1 MEQTNQKPL
10 QKEKKPRSL
19 GRTAGLIAGIAVG
32 VLAAAYIAVCAVAAA
47 GGTTLRG
54 TQVLGVDV
62 GGLTAQQVRDKWQRE
77 GDAACRKETID
88 LTLEDQVIGTVNL
101 TELGVSVTPQ
111 EAAQAAWNAAHGGN
125 FFVNGY
131 HLIRSW
137 FGDTQAQVQW
147 DLDAGQLSQ
156 RAESLSREL
165 SLDPVDGAYRME
177 EGKGDGFYVIKAADG
192 RTIDRDKLA
201 RALHQAVTT
210 RCMDPI
216 PCVSTTTQGK
226 PLDLAAL
233 EQEIGGQGKNASYDR
248 STGQVVEGRVG
259 VTFDVA
265 GAEKLVEDAQPGQE
279 IVIPAQ
285 ITYPTVT
292 KAELEKVLFRDV
304 LGQYTSYVSGTS
316 DRIFNVRKA
325 AGNISGSV
333 VNSGENFSYN
343 NAVGPT
349 TKEAGFKIGTA
360 YVGGKAVPSYG
371 GGVCQVSSTLYY
383 SALLANLKIVSRA
396 CHMYAQDYVPS
407 GCDATVF
414 WPYLD
419 FVLQNNT
426 DYPIKIVTYWHNNNV
441 TVKIF
446 GTKTDSSFVKITS
459 KTVSTTPWKTIYK
472 EVDSLAPGA
481 ERVTQYPI
489 TGFTVQTW
497 RNVYDGN
504 GNLISSSFEAESNYD
519 SRDKIV
525 EVGKQEPQPE
535 EPKKPDP
542 EQELLEAKRRLD
554 DKLQRVAFRE
564 KQLEQQKKEL
574 EELKERCVQQ
584 GKDIILEAKNR
595 AESIIRTANHN
606 ASRIVS
612 AGKANRDSVYIK
624 AKAEG
629 FEQGTRDGR
638 EACLAAGRDIL
649 DEAKSYADR
658 INSEK
663 EQLFADYEKEI
674 YDTVMQIAKKVT
686 LDSITSKD
694 SAAVKRL
701 IKKAAKEFRNCERIK
716 ITLNDNG
723 ANEELTGDYEYLK
736 ELCGGIPN
744 VEVELLPEADPG
756 TVIVDNGSEIVD
768 AGIMTQLRMIQ
779 ELGDGKFREPK
790 PTRKKKKP
798 APEPAEEADAEE

>member
-32 VLAAAYIAVCAVAAA
+32 VLAAAYIAVCAAAAA

-165 SLDPVDGAYRME
+165 SRDPVDGAYRME

-201 RALHQAVTT
+201 RALHQAVTA

-248 STGQVVEGRVG
+248 STGQVVEGRIG
-259 VTFDVA
+259 VTFDVT

-426 DYPIKIVTYWHNNNV
+426 DYPIKIVTYWYNNNV

-472 EVDSLAPGA
+472 EVDSLAPGV

-525 EVGKQEPQPE
+525 EVGKQKPQPE
-535 EPKKPDP
+535 PKPDP
-542 EQELLEAKRRLD
+542 TPTPEPEPTPDPEPEPEPDPAPD
-554 DKLQRVAFRE
+554 P
-564 KQLEQQKKEL
+564 
-574 EELKERCVQQ
+574 
-584 GKDIILEAKNR
+584 
-595 AESIIRTANHN
+595 AE
-606 ASRIVS
+606 
-612 AGKANRDSVYIK
+612 
-624 AKAEG
+624 
-629 FEQGTRDGR
+629 
-638 EACLAAGRDIL
+638 
-649 DEAKSYADR
+649 
-658 INSEK
+658 
-663 EQLFADYEKEI
+663 
-674 YDTVMQIAKKVT
+674 
-686 LDSITSKD
+686 
-694 SAAVKRL
+694 
-701 IKKAAKEFRNCERIK
+701 
-716 ITLNDNG
+716 
-723 ANEELTGDYEYLK
+723 
-736 ELCGGIPN
+736 
-744 VEVELLPEADPG
+744 PG
-756 TVIVDNGSEIVD
+756 T
-768 AGIMTQLRMIQ
+768 
-779 ELGDGKFREPK
+779 
-790 PTRKKKKP
+790 
-798 APEPAEEADAEE
+798 

>member
-1 MEQTNQKPL
+1 M
-10 QKEKKPRSL
+10 
-19 GRTAGLIAGIAVG
+19 
-32 VLAAAYIAVCAVAAA
+32 
-47 GGTTLRG
+47 
-54 TQVLGVDV
+54 
-62 GGLTAQQVRDKWQRE
+62 
-77 GDAACRKETID
+77 
-88 LTLEDQVIGTVNL
+88 
-101 TELGVSVTPQ
+101 
-111 EAAQAAWNAAHGGN
+111 
-125 FFVNGY
+125 
-131 HLIRSW
+131 
-137 FGDTQAQVQW
+137 
-147 DLDAGQLSQ
+147 
-156 RAESLSREL
+156 
-165 SLDPVDGAYRME
+165 DGAYRME
-177 EGKGDGFYVIKAADG
+177 EGKGDGFYVTKAADG
-192 RTIDRDKLA
+192 RTIDGDKLA

-216 PCVSTTTQGK
+216 PCVSTITQGK

-265 GAEKLVEDAQPGQE
+265 GAEKLVGDAQPGQE

-426 DYPIKIVTYWHNNNV
+426 DYPIKIVTYWYNNNV

-472 EVDSLAPGA
+472 EVDNLAAGV

-525 EVGKQEPQPE
+525 EVGKQKPQPE
-535 EPKKPDP
+535 PKPDP
-542 EQELLEAKRRLD
+542 TPTPEPEPTPDPEPEPEPDPDPDPAPD
-554 DKLQRVAFRE
+554 P
-564 KQLEQQKKEL
+564 
-574 EELKERCVQQ
+574 
-584 GKDIILEAKNR
+584 
-595 AESIIRTANHN
+595 AE
-606 ASRIVS
+606 
-612 AGKANRDSVYIK
+612 
-624 AKAEG
+624 
-629 FEQGTRDGR
+629 
-638 EACLAAGRDIL
+638 
-649 DEAKSYADR
+649 
-658 INSEK
+658 
-663 EQLFADYEKEI
+663 
-674 YDTVMQIAKKVT
+674 
-686 LDSITSKD
+686 
-694 SAAVKRL
+694 
-701 IKKAAKEFRNCERIK
+701 
-716 ITLNDNG
+716 
-723 ANEELTGDYEYLK
+723 
-736 ELCGGIPN
+736 
-744 VEVELLPEADPG
+744 PG
-756 TVIVDNGSEIVD
+756 T
-768 AGIMTQLRMIQ
+768 
-779 ELGDGKFREPK
+779 
-790 PTRKKKKP
+790 
-798 APEPAEEADAEE
+798 

>member
-1 MEQTNQKPL
+1 MEKTDQKPL
-10 QKEKKPRSL
+10 QKEKQTRSA
-19 GRTAGLIAGIAVG
+19 GRIAGMAAGIAVG
-32 VLAAAYIAVCAVAAA
+32 VLAAAYLAVCIAAAA
-47 GGTTLRG
+47 GRTTLHR

-62 GGLTAQQVRDKWQRE
+62 GGLTAQEVQDKWQRD
-77 GDAACRKETID
+77 GADACSGEVIHLTLGEETIG
-88 LTLEDQVIGTVNL
+88 QVSL
-101 TELGVSVTPQ
+101 SELGVSVTPQ

-137 FGDTQAQVQW
+137 FGETQAAVQW
-147 DLDAGQLSQ
+147 DLDAAQLSR
-156 RAESLSREL
+156 RAESLSQEL
-165 SLDPVDGAYRME
+165 SRDPVDGAYRME
-177 EGKGDGFYVIKAADG
+177 EGKGDGFYVTKPADG
-192 RTIDRDKLA
+192 RTIDQDKLA
-201 RALHQAVTT
+201 RALHQAVATQ
-210 RCMDPI
+210 CLDPI
-216 PCVSTTTQGK
+216 ECVSTVTQGK
-226 PLDLAAL
+226 ALDLAAV
-233 EQEIGGQGKNASYDR
+233 EQEIGGEGKNASYDR
-248 STGQVVEGRVG
+248 ATGQVVEGRVG

-265 GAEKLVEDAQPGQE
+265 AAEKLVEQAQPGQE

-343 NAVGPT
+343 DAVGPT

-419 FVLQNNT
+419 FVIQNNT
-426 DYPIKIVTYWHNNNV
+426 DYPIKIVTYWYNNNV

-472 EVDSLAPGA
+472 EVDNLAPGA

-504 GNLISSSFEAESNYD
+504 GNLISSNFEAESNYD

-525 EVGKQEPQPE
+525 EVGKQKPQPE
-535 EPKKPDP
+535 PTPDPTPEPAPDPDP
-542 EQELLEAKRRLD
+542 E
-554 DKLQRVAFRE
+554 
-564 KQLEQQKKEL
+564 
-574 EELKERCVQQ
+574 
-584 GKDIILEAKNR
+584 
-595 AESIIRTANHN
+595 
-606 ASRIVS
+606 
-612 AGKANRDSVYIK
+612 
-624 AKAEG
+624 
-629 FEQGTRDGR
+629 
-638 EACLAAGRDIL
+638 
-649 DEAKSYADR
+649 
-658 INSEK
+658 
-663 EQLFADYEKEI
+663 
-674 YDTVMQIAKKVT
+674 
-686 LDSITSKD
+686 
-694 SAAVKRL
+694 
-701 IKKAAKEFRNCERIK
+701 
-716 ITLNDNG
+716 
-723 ANEELTGDYEYLK
+723 
-736 ELCGGIPN
+736 
-744 VEVELLPEADPG
+744 
-756 TVIVDNGSEIVD
+756 
-768 AGIMTQLRMIQ
+768 
-779 ELGDGKFREPK
+779 
-790 PTRKKKKP
+790 P
-798 APEPAEEADAEE
+798 APEPTPDPENPEN

>member
-1 MEQTNQKPL
+1 MEKTDQKPL
-10 QKEKKPRSL
+10 QKEKRTRSA
-19 GRTAGLIAGIAVG
+19 GRIAGMAAGIAVG
-32 VLAAAYIAVCAVAAA
+32 VLAAAYLAVCIAAAA
-47 GGTTLRG
+47 GKTTLRR

-62 GGLTAQQVRDKWQRE
+62 GGLTAQEVQDKWRRD
-77 GDAACRKETID
+77 GADACSGEVIHLTLGEETIG
-88 LTLEDQVIGTVNL
+88 QVSL
-101 TELGVSVTPQ
+101 SELGVSVTPQ

-137 FGDTQAQVQW
+137 FGETQAAVRW
-147 DLDAGQLSQ
+147 DLDAAQLSR
-156 RAESLSREL
+156 RAESLSQEL
-165 SLDPVDGAYRME
+165 SRDPVDGAYRME
-177 EGKGDGFYVIKAADG
+177 EGKGDGFYVTKPADG
-192 RTIDRDKLA
+192 RTIDQDKLA
-201 RALHQAVTT
+201 RALHQAVATQ
-210 RCMDPI
+210 CLDPI
-216 PCVSTTTQGK
+216 ECVSTVTQGK
-226 PLDLAAL
+226 ALDLAAV

-248 STGQVVEGRVG
+248 ATGQVVEGRVG

-265 GAEKLVEDAQPGQE
+265 AAEKLVEQAQPGQE

-426 DYPIKIVTYWHNNNV
+426 DYPIKIVTYWYNNNV

-472 EVDSLAPGA
+472 EVDNLAPGA

-504 GNLISSSFEAESNYD
+504 GNLISSNFEAESNYD

-525 EVGKQEPQPE
+525 EVGKQKPQPD
-535 EPKKPDP
+535 PKPDP
-542 EQELLEAKRRLD
+542 TPEPTPD
-554 DKLQRVAFRE
+554 
-564 KQLEQQKKEL
+564 
-574 EELKERCVQQ
+574 
-584 GKDIILEAKNR
+584 
-595 AESIIRTANHN
+595 
-606 ASRIVS
+606 
-612 AGKANRDSVYIK
+612 
-624 AKAEG
+624 
-629 FEQGTRDGR
+629 
-638 EACLAAGRDIL
+638 
-649 DEAKSYADR
+649 
-658 INSEK
+658 
-663 EQLFADYEKEI
+663 
-674 YDTVMQIAKKVT
+674 
-686 LDSITSKD
+686 
-694 SAAVKRL
+694 
-701 IKKAAKEFRNCERIK
+701 
-716 ITLNDNG
+716 
-723 ANEELTGDYEYLK
+723 
-736 ELCGGIPN
+736 PN
-744 VEVELLPEADPG
+744 PE
-756 TVIVDNGSEIVD
+756 
-768 AGIMTQLRMIQ
+768 
-779 ELGDGKFREPK
+779 
-790 PTRKKKKP
+790 P
-798 APEPAEEADAEE
+798 APEPAPEPTPDPENPEN

>member
-1 MEQTNQKPL
+1 MEKTDQKPL
-10 QKEKKPRSL
+10 QKEKRTRSA
-19 GRTAGLIAGIAVG
+19 GRIAGMAAGIAVG
-32 VLAAAYIAVCAVAAA
+32 VLAAAYLAVCIAAAA
-47 GGTTLRG
+47 GKTTLRR

-62 GGLTAQQVRDKWQRE
+62 GGLTAQEVQDKWRRD
-77 GDAACRKETID
+77 GANACSGEIIHLTLGEETIG
-88 LTLEDQVIGTVNL
+88 QVSL
-101 TELGVSVTPQ
+101 SELGVSVTPQ

-137 FGDTQAQVQW
+137 FGETQAAVQW
-147 DLDAGQLSQ
+147 DLDAAQLSR
-156 RAESLSREL
+156 RAESLSQEL
-165 SLDPVDGAYRME
+165 SRDPVDGAYRME
-177 EGKGDGFYVIKAADG
+177 EGKGDGFYVTKPADG
-192 RTIDRDKLA
+192 RTIDQDKLA
-201 RALHQAVTT
+201 RALHQAVATQ
-210 RCMDPI
+210 CLDPI
-216 PCVSTTTQGK
+216 ECVSTVTQGK
-226 PLDLAAL
+226 ALDLAAV

-248 STGQVVEGRVG
+248 ATGQVVEGRVG

-265 GAEKLVEDAQPGQE
+265 GAEKLVKQAQPGQE

-285 ITYPTVT
+285 IIYPTVT

-419 FVLQNNT
+419 FVLQNDT
-426 DYPIKIVTYWHNNNV
+426 DYPIKIVTYWYNNNV

-472 EVDSLAPGA
+472 EVDNLAPGA

-504 GNLISSSFEAESNYD
+504 GNLISSNFEAESSYD

-525 EVGKQEPQPE
+525 EVGKQKPQPDPKPDPTPEPTPDPDPEPAPDPTPDPE
-535 EPKKPDP
+535 EP
-542 EQELLEAKRRLD
+542 E
-554 DKLQRVAFRE
+554 
-564 KQLEQQKKEL
+564 
-574 EELKERCVQQ
+574 
-584 GKDIILEAKNR
+584 N
-595 AESIIRTANHN
+595 
-606 ASRIVS
+606 
-612 AGKANRDSVYIK
+612 
-624 AKAEG
+624 
-629 FEQGTRDGR
+629 
-638 EACLAAGRDIL
+638 
-649 DEAKSYADR
+649 
-658 INSEK
+658 
-663 EQLFADYEKEI
+663 
-674 YDTVMQIAKKVT
+674 
-686 LDSITSKD
+686 
-694 SAAVKRL
+694 
-701 IKKAAKEFRNCERIK
+701 
-716 ITLNDNG
+716 
-723 ANEELTGDYEYLK
+723 
-736 ELCGGIPN
+736 
-744 VEVELLPEADPG
+744 
-756 TVIVDNGSEIVD
+756 
-768 AGIMTQLRMIQ
+768 
-779 ELGDGKFREPK
+779 
-790 PTRKKKKP
+790 
-798 APEPAEEADAEE
+798 

>member
-1 MEQTNQKPL
+1 MEKTDQKPL
-10 QKEKKPRSL
+10 QKEKRTRSA
-19 GRTAGLIAGIAVG
+19 GRIAGMAAGIAVG
-32 VLAAAYIAVCAVAAA
+32 VLAAAYLAVCIAAAA
-47 GGTTLRG
+47 GKTTLRR

-62 GGLTAQQVRDKWQRE
+62 GGLTAQEVQDKWRRD
-77 GDAACRKETID
+77 GANACSGEIIHLTLGEETIG
-88 LTLEDQVIGTVNL
+88 QVSL
-101 TELGVSVTPQ
+101 SELGVSVTPQ

-137 FGDTQAQVQW
+137 FGETQAAVQW
-147 DLDAGQLSQ
+147 DLDAAQLSR
-156 RAESLSREL
+156 RAESLSQEL
-165 SLDPVDGAYRME
+165 SRDPVDGAYRME
-177 EGKGDGFYVIKAADG
+177 EGKGDGFYVTKPADG
-192 RTIDRDKLA
+192 RTIDQDKLA
-201 RALHQAVTT
+201 RALHQAVATQ
-210 RCMDPI
+210 CLDPI
-216 PCVSTTTQGK
+216 ECVSTVTQGK
-226 PLDLAAL
+226 ALDLAAV

-248 STGQVVEGRVG
+248 ATGQVVEGRVG

-265 GAEKLVEDAQPGQE
+265 GAEKLVEQAQPGQE

-419 FVLQNNT
+419 FVLQNDT
-426 DYPIKIVTYWHNNNV
+426 DYPIKIVTYWYNNNV

-472 EVDSLAPGA
+472 EVDNLAPGA

-497 RNVYDGN
+497 RNVYDGS
-504 GNLISSSFEAESNYD
+504 GNLISSNFEAESSYD

-525 EVGKQEPQPE
+525 EVGKQKPQPDPKPDPTPEPTPDPDPEPAPDPTPDPE
-535 EPKKPDP
+535 EP
-542 EQELLEAKRRLD
+542 
-554 DKLQRVAFRE
+554 
-564 KQLEQQKKEL
+564 
-574 EELKERCVQQ
+574 
-584 GKDIILEAKNR
+584 GN
-595 AESIIRTANHN
+595 
-606 ASRIVS
+606 
-612 AGKANRDSVYIK
+612 
-624 AKAEG
+624 
-629 FEQGTRDGR
+629 
-638 EACLAAGRDIL
+638 
-649 DEAKSYADR
+649 
-658 INSEK
+658 
-663 EQLFADYEKEI
+663 
-674 YDTVMQIAKKVT
+674 
-686 LDSITSKD
+686 
-694 SAAVKRL
+694 
-701 IKKAAKEFRNCERIK
+701 
-716 ITLNDNG
+716 
-723 ANEELTGDYEYLK
+723 
-736 ELCGGIPN
+736 
-744 VEVELLPEADPG
+744 
-756 TVIVDNGSEIVD
+756 
-768 AGIMTQLRMIQ
+768 
-779 ELGDGKFREPK
+779 
-790 PTRKKKKP
+790 
-798 APEPAEEADAEE
+798 

>member
-1 MEQTNQKPL
+1 MEKTDQKPL
-10 QKEKKPRSL
+10 QKEKQTRSA
-19 GRTAGLIAGIAVG
+19 GRIAGMAAGIAVG
-32 VLAAAYIAVCAVAAA
+32 VLAAAYLAVCIAAAA
-47 GGTTLRG
+47 GKTTLHR
-54 TQVLGVDV
+54 TRVLGVDV
-62 GGLTAQQVRDKWQRE
+62 GGLTAQEVRDKWQRD
-77 GDAACRKETID
+77 GADACSGEVIHLTLGEETIG
-88 LTLEDQVIGTVNL
+88 QVSL
-101 TELGVSVTPQ
+101 SELGVSVTPQ

-137 FGDTQAQVQW
+137 FGETQAAVQW
-147 DLDAGQLSQ
+147 DLDAAQLSR
-156 RAESLSREL
+156 RAESLSQEL
-165 SLDPVDGAYRME
+165 SRDPVDGAYRME
-177 EGKGDGFYVIKAADG
+177 EGKGDGFYVTKPADG

-201 RALHQAVTT
+201 RALHQAVAT
-210 RCMDPI
+210 RCLDPI
-216 PCVSTTTQGK
+216 ECVSTVTQGK
-226 PLDLAAL
+226 ALDLAAV
-233 EQEIGGQGKNASYDR
+233 EREIGGEGKNASYDR
-248 STGQVVEGRVG
+248 ATGQVVEGRVG

-265 GAEKLVEDAQPGQE
+265 AAEKLVEQAQPGQE
-279 IVIPAQ
+279 LVIPAQ

-343 NAVGPT
+343 DAVGPT

-426 DYPIKIVTYWHNNNV
+426 DYPIKIVTYWYNNNV

-472 EVDSLAPGA
+472 EVDNLAPGA

-504 GNLISSSFEAESNYD
+504 GNLISSNFEAESNYD

-525 EVGKQEPQPE
+525 EVGKQKPQPE
-535 EPKKPDP
+535 PTPDP
-542 EQELLEAKRRLD
+542 
-554 DKLQRVAFRE
+554 
-564 KQLEQQKKEL
+564 
-574 EELKERCVQQ
+574 
-584 GKDIILEAKNR
+584 
-595 AESIIRTANHN
+595 T
-606 ASRIVS
+606 
-612 AGKANRDSVYIK
+612 
-624 AKAEG
+624 
-629 FEQGTRDGR
+629 
-638 EACLAAGRDIL
+638 
-649 DEAKSYADR
+649 
-658 INSEK
+658 
-663 EQLFADYEKEI
+663 
-674 YDTVMQIAKKVT
+674 
-686 LDSITSKD
+686 
-694 SAAVKRL
+694 
-701 IKKAAKEFRNCERIK
+701 
-716 ITLNDNG
+716 
-723 ANEELTGDYEYLK
+723 
-736 ELCGGIPN
+736 
-744 VEVELLPEADPG
+744 PE
-756 TVIVDNGSEIVD
+756 
-768 AGIMTQLRMIQ
+768 
-779 ELGDGKFREPK
+779 
-790 PTRKKKKP
+790 PTPEP
-798 APEPAEEADAEE
+798 APEPDPEPAPEPTPDPENPEN

>member
-1 MEQTNQKPL
+1 MEKTDQKPL
-10 QKEKKPRSL
+10 QKEKGTRSA
-19 GRTAGLIAGIAVG
+19 GRIAGMAAGIAVG
-32 VLAAAYIAVCAVAAA
+32 VLAAAYLAVCIAAAA
-47 GGTTLRG
+47 GKTTLRR

-62 GGLTAQQVRDKWQRE
+62 GGLTAQEVQDKWRRD
-77 GDAACRKETID
+77 GANACSGEIID
-88 LTLEDQVIGTVNL
+88 LTLGEETIGQVSL
-101 TELGVSVTPQ
+101 SELGVSVTPQ
-111 EAAQAAWNAAHGGN
+111 EAAQAAWNAAQGGN

-137 FGDTQAQVQW
+137 FGETRAAVQW
-147 DLDAGQLSQ
+147 DLDAAQLSQ
-156 RAESLSREL
+156 RAESLSQEL
-165 SLDPVDGAYRME
+165 SRDPVDGAYRME
-177 EGKGDGFYVIKAADG
+177 EGKGDGFYVTKPADG
-192 RTIDRDKLA
+192 RTIDQDKLA
-201 RALHQAVTT
+201 RALHQAVATQ
-210 RCMDPI
+210 CLDPI
-216 PCVSTTTQGK
+216 ECVSTVTQGK
-226 PLDLAAL
+226 ALDLAAV

-248 STGQVVEGRVG
+248 ATGQVVEGRVG

-265 GAEKLVEDAQPGQE
+265 GAEKLVEQAQPGQE

-419 FVLQNNT
+419 FVLQNDT
-426 DYPIKIVTYWHNNNV
+426 DYPIKIVTYWYNNNV

-472 EVDSLAPGA
+472 EVDNLAPGA

-504 GNLISSSFEAESNYD
+504 GNLISSNFEAESSYD

-525 EVGKQEPQPE
+525 EVGKQKPQPD
-535 EPKKPDP
+535 PKPDP
-542 EQELLEAKRRLD
+542 
-554 DKLQRVAFRE
+554 
-564 KQLEQQKKEL
+564 
-574 EELKERCVQQ
+574 
-584 GKDIILEAKNR
+584 
-595 AESIIRTANHN
+595 T
-606 ASRIVS
+606 
-612 AGKANRDSVYIK
+612 
-624 AKAEG
+624 
-629 FEQGTRDGR
+629 
-638 EACLAAGRDIL
+638 
-649 DEAKSYADR
+649 
-658 INSEK
+658 
-663 EQLFADYEKEI
+663 
-674 YDTVMQIAKKVT
+674 
-686 LDSITSKD
+686 
-694 SAAVKRL
+694 
-701 IKKAAKEFRNCERIK
+701 
-716 ITLNDNG
+716 
-723 ANEELTGDYEYLK
+723 
-736 ELCGGIPN
+736 
-744 VEVELLPEADPG
+744 PEPTPDP
-756 TVIVDNGSEIVD
+756 DPE
-768 AGIMTQLRMIQ
+768 
-779 ELGDGKFREPK
+779 
-790 PTRKKKKP
+790 P
-798 APEPAEEADAEE
+798 APEPTPDPENPEN

>member
-1 MEQTNQKPL
+1 M
-10 QKEKKPRSL
+10 
-19 GRTAGLIAGIAVG
+19 
-32 VLAAAYIAVCAVAAA
+32 
-47 GGTTLRG
+47 
-54 TQVLGVDV
+54 
-62 GGLTAQQVRDKWQRE
+62 
-77 GDAACRKETID
+77 
-88 LTLEDQVIGTVNL
+88 NL

-165 SLDPVDGAYRME
+165 SRDPVDGAYRME
-177 EGKGDGFYVIKAADG
+177 EGKGDGFYVTKAADG
-192 RTIDRDKLA
+192 RTIDGDKLA

-216 PCVSTTTQGK
+216 PCVSTITQGK

-279 IVIPAQ
+279 IIIPAQ

-304 LGQYTSYVSGTS
+304 LGQYTSYASGTS

-535 EPKKPDP
+535 PKPDP
-542 EQELLEAKRRLD
+542 TPTPEPEPTPDPEPEPTPDPAPD
-554 DKLQRVAFRE
+554 P
-564 KQLEQQKKEL
+564 
-574 EELKERCVQQ
+574 
-584 GKDIILEAKNR
+584 
-595 AESIIRTANHN
+595 AE
-606 ASRIVS
+606 
-612 AGKANRDSVYIK
+612 
-624 AKAEG
+624 
-629 FEQGTRDGR
+629 
-638 EACLAAGRDIL
+638 
-649 DEAKSYADR
+649 
-658 INSEK
+658 
-663 EQLFADYEKEI
+663 
-674 YDTVMQIAKKVT
+674 
-686 LDSITSKD
+686 
-694 SAAVKRL
+694 
-701 IKKAAKEFRNCERIK
+701 
-716 ITLNDNG
+716 
-723 ANEELTGDYEYLK
+723 
-736 ELCGGIPN
+736 
-744 VEVELLPEADPG
+744 PG
-756 TVIVDNGSEIVD
+756 T
-768 AGIMTQLRMIQ
+768 
-779 ELGDGKFREPK
+779 
-790 PTRKKKKP
+790 
-798 APEPAEEADAEE
+798 

>member
-54 TQVLGVDV
+54 TRVLGVDV

-216 PCVSTTTQGK
+216 PCVSTITQGK

-248 STGQVVEGRVG
+248 STGQVVEGRIG

-304 LGQYTSYVSGTS
+304 LGEAKTHVSGS
-316 DRIFNVRKA
+316 AGRIGNVKLSA
-325 AGNISGSV
+325 QIINGLV
-333 VNSGENFSYN
+333 LNSGETFSYN
-343 NAVGPT
+343 ESVGERT
-349 TKEAGFKIGTA
+349 ADRGFKPAPA
-360 YVGGKAVPSYG
+360 YVKGETVDEIG
-371 GGVCQVSSTLYY
+371 GGICQTSSTLYY
-383 SALLANLKIVSRA
+383 AALLSNLEIVKRD
-396 CHMYAQDYVPS
+396 CHRYAPS
-407 GCDATVF
+407 YITFGCDATVS
-414 WPYLD
+414 WGGPD
-419 FVLQNNT
+419 FIFRNNT
-426 DYPIKIVTYWHNNNV
+426 NYPIKIVTSYYNNNL
-441 TVKIF
+441 KI
-446 GTKTDSSFVKITS
+446 G
-459 KTVSTTPWKTIYK
+459 
-472 EVDSLAPGA
+472 
-481 ERVTQYPI
+481 
-489 TGFTVQTW
+489 
-497 RNVYDGN
+497 
-504 GNLISSSFEAESNYD
+504 
-519 SRDKIV
+519 
-525 EVGKQEPQPE
+525 
-535 EPKKPDP
+535 
-542 EQELLEAKRRLD
+542 
-554 DKLQRVAFRE
+554 
-564 KQLEQQKKEL
+564 
-574 EELKERCVQQ
+574 
-584 GKDIILEAKNR
+584 R
-595 AESIIRTANHN
+595 AH
-606 ASRIVS
+606 V
-612 AGKANRDSVYIK
+612 
-624 AKAEG
+624 
-629 FEQGTRDGR
+629 
-638 EACLAAGRDIL
+638 
-649 DEAKSYADR
+649 
-658 INSEK
+658 
-663 EQLFADYEKEI
+663 
-674 YDTVMQIAKKVT
+674 
-686 LDSITSKD
+686 
-694 SAAVKRL
+694 
-701 IKKAAKEFRNCERIK
+701 
-716 ITLNDNG
+716 
-723 ANEELTGDYEYLK
+723 
-736 ELCGGIPN
+736 
-744 VEVELLPEADPG
+744 
-756 TVIVDNGSEIVD
+756 
-768 AGIMTQLRMIQ
+768 
-779 ELGDGKFREPK
+779 
-790 PTRKKKKP
+790 
-798 APEPAEEADAEE
+798 

>member
-1 MEQTNQKPL
+1 MEKTDQKPL
-10 QKEKKPRSL
+10 QKEKGTRSA
-19 GRTAGLIAGIAVG
+19 GRIAGMAAGIAVG
-32 VLAAAYIAVCAVAAA
+32 VLAAAYLAVCIAAAA
-47 GGTTLRG
+47 GKTTLRR

-62 GGLTAQQVRDKWQRE
+62 GGLTAQEVQDKWRRD
-77 GDAACRKETID
+77 GANACSGEIID
-88 LTLEDQVIGTVNL
+88 LTLGEETIGQVSL
-101 TELGVSVTPQ
+101 SELGVSVTPQ

-137 FGDTQAQVQW
+137 FGETRAAVQW
-147 DLDAGQLSQ
+147 DLDAAQLSQ
-156 RAESLSREL
+156 RAESLSQEL
-165 SLDPVDGAYRME
+165 SRDPVDGAYRME
-177 EGKGDGFYVIKAADG
+177 EGKGDGFYVTKPADG
-192 RTIDRDKLA
+192 RTIDQDKLA
-201 RALHQAVTT
+201 RALHQAVATQ
-210 RCMDPI
+210 CLDPI
-216 PCVSTTTQGK
+216 ECVSTVTQGK
-226 PLDLAAL
+226 ALDLAAV

-248 STGQVVEGRVG
+248 ATGQVVEGRVG

-265 GAEKLVEDAQPGQE
+265 GAEKLVEQAQPGQE

-419 FVLQNNT
+419 FVLQNDT
-426 DYPIKIVTYWHNNNV
+426 DYPIKIVTYWYNNNV

-472 EVDSLAPGA
+472 EVDNLAPGA

-504 GNLISSSFEAESNYD
+504 GNLISSNFEAESSYD
-519 SRDKIV
+519 SRDKIG
-525 EVGKQEPQPE
+525 EVGKQKPQPD
-535 EPKKPDP
+535 PKPDP
-542 EQELLEAKRRLD
+542 
-554 DKLQRVAFRE
+554 
-564 KQLEQQKKEL
+564 
-574 EELKERCVQQ
+574 
-584 GKDIILEAKNR
+584 
-595 AESIIRTANHN
+595 T
-606 ASRIVS
+606 
-612 AGKANRDSVYIK
+612 
-624 AKAEG
+624 
-629 FEQGTRDGR
+629 
-638 EACLAAGRDIL
+638 
-649 DEAKSYADR
+649 
-658 INSEK
+658 
-663 EQLFADYEKEI
+663 
-674 YDTVMQIAKKVT
+674 
-686 LDSITSKD
+686 
-694 SAAVKRL
+694 
-701 IKKAAKEFRNCERIK
+701 
-716 ITLNDNG
+716 
-723 ANEELTGDYEYLK
+723 
-736 ELCGGIPN
+736 
-744 VEVELLPEADPG
+744 PEPTPDP
-756 TVIVDNGSEIVD
+756 DPE
-768 AGIMTQLRMIQ
+768 
-779 ELGDGKFREPK
+779 
-790 PTRKKKKP
+790 P
-798 APEPAEEADAEE
+798 APEPTPDPENPEN

>member
-1 MEQTNQKPL
+1 MEKTDQKPL
-10 QKEKKPRSL
+10 QKEKRTRSA
-19 GRTAGLIAGIAVG
+19 GRIAGMAAGIAVG
-32 VLAAAYIAVCAVAAA
+32 VLAAAYLAVCIAAAA
-47 GGTTLRG
+47 GKTTLRR

-62 GGLTAQQVRDKWQRE
+62 GGLTAQEVQDKWRRD
-77 GDAACRKETID
+77 GANACSGEIIHLTLGEETIG
-88 LTLEDQVIGTVNL
+88 QVSL
-101 TELGVSVTPQ
+101 SELGVSVTPQ

-137 FGDTQAQVQW
+137 FGETQAAVQW
-147 DLDAGQLSQ
+147 DLDAAQLSR
-156 RAESLSREL
+156 RAESLSQEL
-165 SLDPVDGAYRME
+165 SRDPVDGAYRME
-177 EGKGDGFYVIKAADG
+177 EGKGDGFYVTKPADG
-192 RTIDRDKLA
+192 RTIDQDKLA
-201 RALHQAVTT
+201 RALHQAVATQ
-210 RCMDPI
+210 CLDPI
-216 PCVSTTTQGK
+216 ECVSTVTQGK
-226 PLDLAAL
+226 ALDLAAV

-248 STGQVVEGRVG
+248 ATGQVVEGRVG

-265 GAEKLVEDAQPGQE
+265 GAEKLVKQAQPGQE

-285 ITYPTVT
+285 IIYPTVT

-419 FVLQNNT
+419 FVLQNDT
-426 DYPIKIVTYWHNNNV
+426 DYPIKIVTYWYNNNV

-472 EVDSLAPGA
+472 EVDNLAPGA

-504 GNLISSSFEAESNYD
+504 GNLISSNFEAESSYD
-519 SRDKIV
+519 SRNKIV
-525 EVGKQEPQPE
+525 EVGKQKPQPDPKPDPTPEPTPDPDPEPAPDPTPDPE
-535 EPKKPDP
+535 EP
-542 EQELLEAKRRLD
+542 E
-554 DKLQRVAFRE
+554 
-564 KQLEQQKKEL
+564 
-574 EELKERCVQQ
+574 
-584 GKDIILEAKNR
+584 N
-595 AESIIRTANHN
+595 
-606 ASRIVS
+606 
-612 AGKANRDSVYIK
+612 
-624 AKAEG
+624 
-629 FEQGTRDGR
+629 
-638 EACLAAGRDIL
+638 
-649 DEAKSYADR
+649 
-658 INSEK
+658 
-663 EQLFADYEKEI
+663 
-674 YDTVMQIAKKVT
+674 
-686 LDSITSKD
+686 
-694 SAAVKRL
+694 
-701 IKKAAKEFRNCERIK
+701 
-716 ITLNDNG
+716 
-723 ANEELTGDYEYLK
+723 
-736 ELCGGIPN
+736 
-744 VEVELLPEADPG
+744 
-756 TVIVDNGSEIVD
+756 
-768 AGIMTQLRMIQ
+768 
-779 ELGDGKFREPK
+779 
-790 PTRKKKKP
+790 
-798 APEPAEEADAEE
+798 

>member
-1 MEQTNQKPL
+1 MEKTDQKPL
-10 QKEKKPRSL
+10 QKEKRTHSA
-19 GRTAGLIAGIAVG
+19 GRIAGMAAGIAVG
-32 VLAAAYIAVCAVAAA
+32 VLAAAYLAVCIAAAA
-47 GGTTLRG
+47 GKTTLRR

-62 GGLTAQQVRDKWQRE
+62 GGLTAQEVQDKWRRD
-77 GDAACRKETID
+77 GANACSGEIID
-88 LTLEDQVIGTVNL
+88 LTLGEETVGQVSL
-101 TELGVSVTPQ
+101 SELGVSVTPQ

-137 FGDTQAQVQW
+137 FGETQAAVQW
-147 DLDAGQLSQ
+147 DLDAAQLSQ
-156 RAESLSREL
+156 RAESLSQEL
-165 SLDPVDGAYRME
+165 SRDPVDGAYRME
-177 EGKGDGFYVIKAADG
+177 EGKGDGFYVTKPADG
-192 RTIDRDKLA
+192 RTIDRDMLA
-201 RALHQAVTT
+201 RALHQAVAT
-210 RCMDPI
+210 RCLDPI
-216 PCVSTTTQGK
+216 ECVSTVTQGK
-226 PLDLAAL
+226 ALDLAAV
-233 EQEIGGQGKNASYDR
+233 EQEIGGQGRNASYDR
-248 STGQVVEGRVG
+248 ATGQVVEGRVG

-265 GAEKLVEDAQPGQE
+265 GAEKLVEQAQPGQE

-419 FVLQNNT
+419 FVLQNDT
-426 DYPIKIVTYWHNNNV
+426 DYPIKIVTYWYNNNV

-472 EVDSLAPGA
+472 EVDNLAPGV

-504 GNLISSSFEAESNYD
+504 GNLISSNFEAESSYD

-525 EVGKQEPQPE
+525 EVGKQKPQPD
-535 EPKKPDP
+535 PKPDP
-542 EQELLEAKRRLD
+542 
-554 DKLQRVAFRE
+554 
-564 KQLEQQKKEL
+564 
-574 EELKERCVQQ
+574 
-584 GKDIILEAKNR
+584 
-595 AESIIRTANHN
+595 T
-606 ASRIVS
+606 
-612 AGKANRDSVYIK
+612 
-624 AKAEG
+624 
-629 FEQGTRDGR
+629 
-638 EACLAAGRDIL
+638 
-649 DEAKSYADR
+649 
-658 INSEK
+658 
-663 EQLFADYEKEI
+663 
-674 YDTVMQIAKKVT
+674 
-686 LDSITSKD
+686 
-694 SAAVKRL
+694 
-701 IKKAAKEFRNCERIK
+701 
-716 ITLNDNG
+716 
-723 ANEELTGDYEYLK
+723 
-736 ELCGGIPN
+736 
-744 VEVELLPEADPG
+744 PEPTPDP
-756 TVIVDNGSEIVD
+756 DPE
-768 AGIMTQLRMIQ
+768 
-779 ELGDGKFREPK
+779 
-790 PTRKKKKP
+790 P
-798 APEPAEEADAEE
+798 APEPTPDPEEPGN

>member
-1 MEQTNQKPL
+1 MEKTDQKPL
-10 QKEKKPRSL
+10 QKEKRTRSA
-19 GRTAGLIAGIAVG
+19 GRIAGMAAGIAVG
-32 VLAAAYIAVCAVAAA
+32 VLAAAYLAVCIAAAA
-47 GGTTLRG
+47 GRTTLHR
-54 TQVLGVDV
+54 TRVLGVDV
-62 GGLTAQQVRDKWQRE
+62 GGLTAQEVRDKWQRD
-77 GDAACRKETID
+77 GADACSGEVIHLTLGEETIG
-88 LTLEDQVIGTVNL
+88 QVSL
-101 TELGVSVTPQ
+101 SELGVSVTPQ

-137 FGDTQAQVQW
+137 FGETQAAVRW
-147 DLDAGQLSQ
+147 DLDAAQLSQ
-156 RAESLSREL
+156 RAESLSQEL
-165 SLDPVDGAYRME
+165 SRDPVDGAYRME
-177 EGKGDGFYVIKAADG
+177 EGKGDGFYVTKPADG
-192 RTIDRDKLA
+192 RTIDQDKLA
-201 RALHQAVTT
+201 RALHQAVAT
-210 RCMDPI
+210 RCLDPI
-216 PCVSTTTQGK
+216 PCVSTVTQGK
-226 PLDLAAL
+226 ALDLAAV
-233 EQEIGGQGKNASYDR
+233 EREIGGEGKNASYDR
-248 STGQVVEGRVG
+248 ATGQVVEGRVG

-265 GAEKLVEDAQPGQE
+265 AAEKLVEQAQPGQE
-279 IVIPAQ
+279 LVIPAR

-325 AGNISGSV
+325 AGNVSGSV

-426 DYPIKIVTYWHNNNV
+426 DYPIKIVTYWYNNNV

-472 EVDSLAPGA
+472 EVDNLAPGV

-504 GNLISSSFEAESNYD
+504 GNLISSNFEAESNYD

-525 EVGKQEPQPE
+525 EVGKQKPQPE
-535 EPKKPDP
+535 PTPDPTPEPAPDPDP
-542 EQELLEAKRRLD
+542 E
-554 DKLQRVAFRE
+554 
-564 KQLEQQKKEL
+564 
-574 EELKERCVQQ
+574 
-584 GKDIILEAKNR
+584 
-595 AESIIRTANHN
+595 
-606 ASRIVS
+606 
-612 AGKANRDSVYIK
+612 
-624 AKAEG
+624 
-629 FEQGTRDGR
+629 
-638 EACLAAGRDIL
+638 
-649 DEAKSYADR
+649 
-658 INSEK
+658 
-663 EQLFADYEKEI
+663 
-674 YDTVMQIAKKVT
+674 
-686 LDSITSKD
+686 
-694 SAAVKRL
+694 
-701 IKKAAKEFRNCERIK
+701 
-716 ITLNDNG
+716 
-723 ANEELTGDYEYLK
+723 
-736 ELCGGIPN
+736 
-744 VEVELLPEADPG
+744 
-756 TVIVDNGSEIVD
+756 
-768 AGIMTQLRMIQ
+768 
-779 ELGDGKFREPK
+779 
-790 PTRKKKKP
+790 P
-798 APEPAEEADAEE
+798 APEPAPEPTPGPENPEN

>member
-165 SLDPVDGAYRME
+165 S
-177 EGKGDGFYVIKAADG
+177 
-192 RTIDRDKLA
+192 
-201 RALHQAVTT
+201 
-210 RCMDPI
+210 
-216 PCVSTTTQGK
+216 
-226 PLDLAAL
+226 
-233 EQEIGGQGKNASYDR
+233 
-248 STGQVVEGRVG
+248 
-259 VTFDVA
+259 
-265 GAEKLVEDAQPGQE
+265 
-279 IVIPAQ
+279 
-285 ITYPTVT
+285 
-292 KAELEKVLFRDV
+292 RDV

-426 DYPIKIVTYWHNNNV
+426 DYPIKIVTYWYNNNV

-472 EVDSLAPGA
+472 EVDSLAPGV

-535 EPKKPDP
+535 PKPDP
-542 EQELLEAKRRLD
+542 TPTPEPEPTPDPEPEPTPDPAPD
-554 DKLQRVAFRE
+554 P
-564 KQLEQQKKEL
+564 
-574 EELKERCVQQ
+574 
-584 GKDIILEAKNR
+584 
-595 AESIIRTANHN
+595 AE
-606 ASRIVS
+606 
-612 AGKANRDSVYIK
+612 
-624 AKAEG
+624 
-629 FEQGTRDGR
+629 
-638 EACLAAGRDIL
+638 
-649 DEAKSYADR
+649 
-658 INSEK
+658 
-663 EQLFADYEKEI
+663 
-674 YDTVMQIAKKVT
+674 
-686 LDSITSKD
+686 
-694 SAAVKRL
+694 
-701 IKKAAKEFRNCERIK
+701 
-716 ITLNDNG
+716 
-723 ANEELTGDYEYLK
+723 
-736 ELCGGIPN
+736 
-744 VEVELLPEADPG
+744 PG
-756 TVIVDNGSEIVD
+756 T
-768 AGIMTQLRMIQ
+768 
-779 ELGDGKFREPK
+779 
-790 PTRKKKKP
+790 
-798 APEPAEEADAEE
+798 

>member
-1 MEQTNQKPL
+1 MEKTDQKPL
-10 QKEKKPRSL
+10 QKEKRTRSA
-19 GRTAGLIAGIAVG
+19 GRIAGMAAGIAVG
-32 VLAAAYIAVCAVAAA
+32 VLAAAYLAVCIAAAA
-47 GGTTLRG
+47 GKTTLRR

-62 GGLTAQQVRDKWQRE
+62 GGLTAQEVQDKWRRD
-77 GDAACRKETID
+77 GANACSGEVIHLTLGEETIG
-88 LTLEDQVIGTVNL
+88 QVSL
-101 TELGVSVTPQ
+101 SELGVSVTPQ

-137 FGDTQAQVQW
+137 FGETRAAVRW
-147 DLDAGQLSQ
+147 DLDAAQLSR
-156 RAESLSREL
+156 RAESLSQEL
-165 SLDPVDGAYRME
+165 SRDPVDGAYRME
-177 EGKGDGFYVIKAADG
+177 EGKGDGFYVTKPADG
-192 RTIDRDKLA
+192 RTIDQDKLA
-201 RALHQAVTT
+201 RALHQAVATQ
-210 RCMDPI
+210 CLDPI
-216 PCVSTTTQGK
+216 ECVSTVTRGK
-226 PLDLAAL
+226 ALDLAAV

-248 STGQVVEGRVG
+248 ATGQVVEGRVG

-265 GAEKLVEDAQPGQE
+265 AAEKLVEQAKPGQE

-426 DYPIKIVTYWHNNNV
+426 DYPIKIVTYWYNNNV

-472 EVDSLAPGA
+472 EVDNLAPGA

-504 GNLISSSFEAESNYD
+504 GNLISSNFEAESNYD

-525 EVGKQEPQPE
+525 EVGKQKPQPE
-535 EPKKPDP
+535 PTPDPTPEPAPDPTPEPTPDPDP
-542 EQELLEAKRRLD
+542 E
-554 DKLQRVAFRE
+554 
-564 KQLEQQKKEL
+564 
-574 EELKERCVQQ
+574 
-584 GKDIILEAKNR
+584 
-595 AESIIRTANHN
+595 
-606 ASRIVS
+606 
-612 AGKANRDSVYIK
+612 
-624 AKAEG
+624 
-629 FEQGTRDGR
+629 
-638 EACLAAGRDIL
+638 
-649 DEAKSYADR
+649 
-658 INSEK
+658 
-663 EQLFADYEKEI
+663 
-674 YDTVMQIAKKVT
+674 
-686 LDSITSKD
+686 
-694 SAAVKRL
+694 
-701 IKKAAKEFRNCERIK
+701 
-716 ITLNDNG
+716 
-723 ANEELTGDYEYLK
+723 
-736 ELCGGIPN
+736 
-744 VEVELLPEADPG
+744 
-756 TVIVDNGSEIVD
+756 
-768 AGIMTQLRMIQ
+768 
-779 ELGDGKFREPK
+779 
-790 PTRKKKKP
+790 P
-798 APEPAEEADAEE
+798 APEPTPDPENPEN

>member
-1 MEQTNQKPL
+1 MEKTDQKPL
-10 QKEKKPRSL
+10 QKEKQTRSA
-19 GRTAGLIAGIAVG
+19 GRIVGMTAGIAAG
-32 VLAAAYIAVCAVAAA
+32 VLAAAYLAVCIAAAA
-47 GGTTLRG
+47 GRTTLHR
-54 TQVLGVDV
+54 TRVLGVDV
-62 GGLTAQQVRDKWQRE
+62 GGLTAQEVQDKWRRD
-77 GDAACRKETID
+77 GANACSGEVIHLTLGEETIG
-88 LTLEDQVIGTVNL
+88 QVSL
-101 TELGVSVTPQ
+101 SELGVSVTPQ

-137 FGDTQAQVQW
+137 FGETQAAVRW
-147 DLDAGQLSQ
+147 DLDAAQLSQ

-165 SLDPVDGAYRME
+165 SRDPVDGAYRME
-177 EGKGDGFYVIKAADG
+177 EGKGDGFYVTKPADG
-192 RTIDRDKLA
+192 RTIDQDKLA
-201 RALHQAVTT
+201 RALHQAVATQ
-210 RCMDPI
+210 CLDPI
-216 PCVSTTTQGK
+216 ECVSAVTQGK
-226 PLDLAAL
+226 ALDLAAV

-248 STGQVVEGRVG
+248 ATGQVVEGRVG

-265 GAEKLVEDAQPGQE
+265 AAEKLVEQAQPGQE

-426 DYPIKIVTYWHNNNV
+426 DYPIKIVTYWYNNNV

-472 EVDSLAPGA
+472 EVDNLAPGA

-504 GNLISSSFEAESNYD
+504 GNLISSNFEAESNYD

-525 EVGKQEPQPE
+525 EVGKQKPQPD
-535 EPKKPDP
+535 PKPDP
-542 EQELLEAKRRLD
+542 
-554 DKLQRVAFRE
+554 
-564 KQLEQQKKEL
+564 
-574 EELKERCVQQ
+574 
-584 GKDIILEAKNR
+584 
-595 AESIIRTANHN
+595 T
-606 ASRIVS
+606 
-612 AGKANRDSVYIK
+612 
-624 AKAEG
+624 
-629 FEQGTRDGR
+629 
-638 EACLAAGRDIL
+638 
-649 DEAKSYADR
+649 
-658 INSEK
+658 
-663 EQLFADYEKEI
+663 
-674 YDTVMQIAKKVT
+674 
-686 LDSITSKD
+686 
-694 SAAVKRL
+694 
-701 IKKAAKEFRNCERIK
+701 
-716 ITLNDNG
+716 
-723 ANEELTGDYEYLK
+723 
-736 ELCGGIPN
+736 
-744 VEVELLPEADPG
+744 PEPAPDP
-756 TVIVDNGSEIVD
+756 TP
-768 AGIMTQLRMIQ
+768 
-779 ELGDGKFREPK
+779 EPT
-790 PTRKKKKP
+790 PDPDPEP
-798 APEPAEEADAEE
+798 APEPTPDPENPEN

>member
-1 MEQTNQKPL
+1 MEKTDQKPL
-10 QKEKKPRSL
+10 QKEKRTRSA
-19 GRTAGLIAGIAVG
+19 GRIAGMAAGIAVG
-32 VLAAAYIAVCAVAAA
+32 VLAAAYLAVCIAAAA
-47 GGTTLRG
+47 GRTTLHR

-62 GGLTAQQVRDKWQRE
+62 GGLTAQEVRDKWQRD
-77 GDAACRKETID
+77 GADACSGEVIHLTLGEETIG
-88 LTLEDQVIGTVNL
+88 QVSL
-101 TELGVSVTPQ
+101 SELGVSVTPQ

-137 FGDTQAQVQW
+137 FGETQAAVRW
-147 DLDAGQLSQ
+147 DLDAAQLSQ

-165 SLDPVDGAYRME
+165 SRDPVDGAYRME
-177 EGKGDGFYVIKAADG
+177 EGKGDGFYVTKPADG

-210 RCMDPI
+210 RCLDPI
-216 PCVSTTTQGK
+216 ECVSTVTQGK
-226 PLDLAAL
+226 ALDLAAV
-233 EQEIGGQGKNASYDR
+233 EREIGGEGKNASYDR
-248 STGQVVEGRVG
+248 ATGQVVEGRVG
-259 VTFDVA
+259 VSFDVA
-265 GAEKLVEDAQPGQE
+265 AAEKLVEQAQPGQE
-279 IVIPAQ
+279 LVIPAR

-292 KAELEKVLFRDV
+292 KAGLEKVLFRDV

-343 NAVGPT
+343 DAVGPT

-426 DYPIKIVTYWHNNNV
+426 DYPIKIVTYWYNNNV

-472 EVDSLAPGA
+472 EVDNLAPGV

-504 GNLISSSFEAESNYD
+504 GNLISSNFEAALRAASCCGISGRRACEGACRADRPFSAGACAGPD
-519 SRDKIV
+519 SR
-525 EVGKQEPQPE
+525 
-535 EPKKPDP
+535 
-542 EQELLEAKRRLD
+542 A
-554 DKLQRVAFRE
+554 
-564 KQLEQQKKEL
+564 
-574 EELKERCVQQ
+574 C
-584 GKDIILEAKNR
+584 
-595 AESIIRTANHN
+595 
-606 ASRIVS
+606 
-612 AGKANRDSVYIK
+612 AGPRS
-624 AKAEG
+624 
-629 FEQGTRDGR
+629 GTRPGAHAGPGEPGKLSKKNQGP
-638 EACLAAGRDIL
+638 EALIFLRFMRITGAAAG
-649 DEAKSYADR
+649 
-658 INSEK
+658 
-663 EQLFADYEKEI
+663 
-674 YDTVMQIAKKVT
+674 
-686 LDSITSKD
+686 
-694 SAAVKRL
+694 
-701 IKKAAKEFRNCERIK
+701 
-716 ITLNDNG
+716 
-723 ANEELTGDYEYLK
+723 
-736 ELCGGIPN
+736 
-744 VEVELLPEADPG
+744 
-756 TVIVDNGSEIVD
+756 
-768 AGIMTQLRMIQ
+768 
-779 ELGDGKFREPK
+779 
-790 PTRKKKKP
+790 
-798 APEPAEEADAEE
+798 

>member
-1 MEQTNQKPL
+1 MEKTDQKPL
-10 QKEKKPRSL
+10 QKEKRTRSA
-19 GRTAGLIAGIAVG
+19 GRIAGMAAGIAVG
-32 VLAAAYIAVCAVAAA
+32 VLAAAYLAVCIAAAA
-47 GGTTLRG
+47 GKTTLRR

-62 GGLTAQQVRDKWQRE
+62 GGLTAQEVRDKWQRD
-77 GDAACRKETID
+77 GANACSGEIIHLTLGEETIG
-88 LTLEDQVIGTVNL
+88 QVSL
-101 TELGVSVTPQ
+101 SELGVSVTPQ

-137 FGDTQAQVQW
+137 FGETQAAVRW
-147 DLDAGQLSQ
+147 DLDAAQLSQ
-156 RAESLSREL
+156 RAESLSQEL
-165 SLDPVDGAYRME
+165 SRDPVDGAYRME
-177 EGKGDGFYVIKAADG
+177 EGKGDGFYVTKPADG
-192 RTIDRDKLA
+192 RTIDQDKLA
-201 RALHQAVTT
+201 RALHQAVATQ
-210 RCMDPI
+210 CLDPI
-216 PCVSTTTQGK
+216 ECVSTVTQGK
-226 PLDLAAL
+226 ALDLAAV

-248 STGQVVEGRVG
+248 ATGQVVEGRVG

-265 GAEKLVEDAQPGQE
+265 AAEKLVEQAQPGQE

-426 DYPIKIVTYWHNNNV
+426 DYPIKIVTYWYNNNV

-472 EVDSLAPGA
+472 EVDNLAPGA

-504 GNLISSSFEAESNYD
+504 GNLISSNFEAESNYD

-525 EVGKQEPQPE
+525 EVGKQKPQPD
-535 EPKKPDP
+535 PKPDP
-542 EQELLEAKRRLD
+542 
-554 DKLQRVAFRE
+554 
-564 KQLEQQKKEL
+564 
-574 EELKERCVQQ
+574 
-584 GKDIILEAKNR
+584 
-595 AESIIRTANHN
+595 T
-606 ASRIVS
+606 
-612 AGKANRDSVYIK
+612 
-624 AKAEG
+624 
-629 FEQGTRDGR
+629 
-638 EACLAAGRDIL
+638 
-649 DEAKSYADR
+649 
-658 INSEK
+658 
-663 EQLFADYEKEI
+663 
-674 YDTVMQIAKKVT
+674 
-686 LDSITSKD
+686 
-694 SAAVKRL
+694 
-701 IKKAAKEFRNCERIK
+701 
-716 ITLNDNG
+716 
-723 ANEELTGDYEYLK
+723 
-736 ELCGGIPN
+736 
-744 VEVELLPEADPG
+744 PEPAPDP
-756 TVIVDNGSEIVD
+756 DPE
-768 AGIMTQLRMIQ
+768 
-779 ELGDGKFREPK
+779 
-790 PTRKKKKP
+790 P
-798 APEPAEEADAEE
+798 APEPAPEPTPDPENPEN